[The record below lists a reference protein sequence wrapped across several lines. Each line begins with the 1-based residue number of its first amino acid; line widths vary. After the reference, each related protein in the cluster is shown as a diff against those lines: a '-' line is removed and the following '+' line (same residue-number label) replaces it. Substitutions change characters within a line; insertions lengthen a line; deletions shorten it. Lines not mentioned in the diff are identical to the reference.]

1 MTFISRRALLMA
13 AGVMSTLLLF
23 TIDRIKVDEL
33 LKQNARVQKSYG
45 SVPLVSAPEQAS
57 TEQEQHG
64 GRKKGHGRG
73 HGRGHG
79 HDPEE
84 FPRKAFPGFN
94 VEEIDDFRYQIIA
107 TSGALKKMYVAK
119 SNIPDRSVRLTMGGK
134 RGKEA
139 PKADIPPAIY
149 NSLPLSHTE
158 SGSLQGIFEHKA
170 KYQSCSV
177 VGNAGSLI
185 DSGCGRQIDSSDYVI
200 RCNFPPVGGEY
211 AKDVGKKTDFLSVNP
226 SLFQTIYK
234 NFKNDTYKEMFI
246 SDMRE
251 YGLSILY
258 THPYRLA
265 KHVKTCYRAHEILLE
280 AGIADISKFSHPQ
293 FLNGVTEFWKG
304 LELKEARPS
313 TGSLLLTAIAM
324 TKCKEVTLYG
334 FWPFPTYYGQER
346 PFHYFDRPVI
356 WNMQF
361 DDKSLERDLLTN
373 MNPFHDLTE
382 EFVLL
387 NKLHEKGVLKLQ
399 IGTCG

>member
-45 SVPLVSAPEQAS
+45 SVPPVSAPEQESVPGESAPEQAS

-64 GRKKGHGRG
+64 GRKKGHG
-73 HGRGHG
+73 HG

-94 VEEIDDFRYQIIA
+94 VKEIDDFRYQIIA
-107 TSGALKKMYVAK
+107 TSGALKKLYVAK

-139 PKADIPPAIY
+139 PRADIPPAIY
-149 NSLPLSHTE
+149 NSLPL
-158 SGSLQGIFEHKA
+158 GIFEHKA

-185 DSGCGRQIDSSDYVI
+185 DSGCGRQIDSADYVI
-200 RCNFPPVGGEY
+200 RCNFPPVDGEY
-211 AKDVGKKTDFLSVNP
+211 AKDVGKKTGFLSVNP
-226 SLFQTIYK
+226 SLFQIIYK
-234 NFKNDTYKEMFI
+234 NFKNDTYTEKFI
-246 SDMRE
+246 SDVKE
-251 YGLSILY
+251 YGLSMLY

-265 KHVKTCYRAHEILLE
+265 KHVKTCYRAHEILME
-280 AGIADISKFSHPQ
+280 AGMADISRFSHPQ
-293 FLNGVTEFWKG
+293 FLNGVTEFWKN

-313 TGSLLLTAIAM
+313 TGLLLTAIAM